1 MCGQREREDRK
12 AAREPER
19 DDRVGAIVLDNGG
32 AVGVCGASCGP
43 SV

>member
-1 MCGQREREDRK
+1 MCGQREIEDRK
-12 AAREPER
+12 AATELEE
-19 DDRVGAIVLDNGG
+19 DDRHITDNGG